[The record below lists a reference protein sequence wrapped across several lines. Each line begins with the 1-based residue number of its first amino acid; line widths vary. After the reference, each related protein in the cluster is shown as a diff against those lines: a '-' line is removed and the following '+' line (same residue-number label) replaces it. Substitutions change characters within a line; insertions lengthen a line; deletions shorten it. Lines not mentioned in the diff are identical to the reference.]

1 MLRLRLR
8 KSEGDKGIKI
18 RFFHK
23 KWVCIKI
30 YTYPFYICY
39 QMNVTHLI
47 DNNAR
52 FYLFQTLQKCHEN
65 RVQLYT
71 FALNVIVFLVFV
83 LVTGSILYYN
93 YKNKLTDEELQEKM
107 FRDQQYILSKIRYYQ
122 AENQKRNTSDIT
134 SLPMI

>member
-1 MLRLRLR
+1 MDIPR
-8 KSEGDKGIKI
+8 
-18 RFFHK
+18 
-23 KWVCIKI
+23 
-30 YTYPFYICY
+30 
-39 QMNVTHLI
+39 LI

-52 FYLFQTLQKCHEN
+52 FYLYQTLQKCHEN

-71 FALNVIVFLVFV
+71 FALNIIVFLVFV
-83 LVTGSILYYN
+83 TVTGSILYYN

-107 FRDQQYILSKIRYYQ
+107 IRDQQYILSKIRYYQ

>member
-1 MLRLRLR
+1 MDIPR
-8 KSEGDKGIKI
+8 
-18 RFFHK
+18 
-23 KWVCIKI
+23 
-30 YTYPFYICY
+30 
-39 QMNVTHLI
+39 LI

-83 LVTGSILYYN
+83 IVTGSILYYN